1 MSGYRNYFNETK
13 YISFFIKNDGLLEKY
28 TEIWDNVSNSI
39 KKGFGSQLV
48 YNEKH
53 LQTKIKSYE
62 RNITTYFLDD
72 RIPKEGSY
80 CICLSVILIDSVFK

>member
-1 MSGYRNYFNETK
+1 MSGYRKNFNETK

-53 LQTKIKSYE
+53 L
-62 RNITTYFLDD
+62 
-72 RIPKEGSY
+72 
-80 CICLSVILIDSVFK
+80 